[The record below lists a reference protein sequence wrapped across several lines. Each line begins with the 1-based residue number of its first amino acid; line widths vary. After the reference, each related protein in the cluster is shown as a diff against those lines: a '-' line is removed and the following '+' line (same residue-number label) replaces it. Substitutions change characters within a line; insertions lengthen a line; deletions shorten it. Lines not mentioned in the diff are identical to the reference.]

1 MLSIL
6 PQFAAAWISYPI
18 SDNYAC
24 VVVVSSSLSLIWHAT
39 HERYTTIFVAD
50 YFFAMVWTLFELS
63 FADSSFIGRVILLNA
78 AVAFLNALT
87 DSMSFYR
94 IVSYDA
100 AHTVWHI
107 ISSGKAIYVASCL
120 LEPPCRLSP
129 PHPILS
135 NG

>member
-6 PQFAAAWISYPI
+6 PQFAAAWISYPV
-18 SDNYAC
+18 SDTYAY
-24 VVVVSSSLSLIWHAT
+24 VVVVSSSLSLAWHAT
-39 HERYTTIFVAD
+39 HERYTTLFVAD
-50 YFFAMVWTLFELS
+50 YLFAMIWTLFELS
-63 FADSSFIGRVILLNA
+63 FIDSSFIGHVILLNA

-87 DSMSFYR
+87 YSVSYYR

-107 ISSGKAIYVASCL
+107 ISSGKVVYVASCL
-120 LEPPCRLSP
+120 LEPPCRPSP
-129 PHPILS
+129 PILS